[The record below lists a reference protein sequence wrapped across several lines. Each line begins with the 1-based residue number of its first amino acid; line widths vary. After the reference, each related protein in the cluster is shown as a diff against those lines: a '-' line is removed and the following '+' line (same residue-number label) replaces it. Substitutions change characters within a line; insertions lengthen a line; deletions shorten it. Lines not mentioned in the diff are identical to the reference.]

1 MGRNARNAL
10 LALSV
15 VDCIF
20 GLLYLS
26 SSGDSADV
34 FLGINFSLA
43 ALLTV
48 LTWQDLRKRGW
59 TWQAP
64 VVGVSYLVAP
74 LIGLMLYA
82 ITSNRPQREPSPLI
96 R

>member
-10 LALSV
+10 LVLSV
-15 VDCIF
+15 SDCIF

-26 SSGDSADV
+26 NSGDNADT
-34 FLGINFSLA
+34 FLGINFLLA
-43 ALLTV
+43 ALLMV

-59 TWQAP
+59 AWQAP
-64 VVGVSYLVAP
+64 VVGVSYLFAP
-74 LIGLMLYA
+74 LIGLILYA
-82 ITSNRPQREPSPLI
+82 IASNRPQLGPAPLT